1 MPAVVIAGAQWGDE
15 GKGKV
20 VDLLGHQADLVV
32 RFQGGNNAGHTLVV
46 NGEKTVL
53 HLVPSGVLQ
62 PETRCVIASG
72 VVVDPEV
79 LAKELAL
86 LTTRG
91 LLNDKTRLRI
101 SENAALILPYHR
113 ALDAAREGARTSK
126 IGTTGRGIGPTY
138 EDVSSRRSIPM
149 RALLN
154 PSDLRE
160 RIERV
165 LPEKN
170 AILAYYGADTYTV
183 DDIVEYAM
191 RHQAQIAP
199 HIGETGH
206 LVDAALA
213 AGENVLFEGAQGA
226 LLDVLHGTVPYVTSS
241 HTIGAAA
248 CTGTG
253 IGAHRIDKVLGITKA
268 YVTRVGG
275 GPMPTLIGGEKEE
288 NLRRLGGEFGAT
300 TGRPRRCGWLD
311 LPALRYAVRISGV
324 TELALTKLDVL
335 SGLGDLKICTGYK
348 LDGTALTPGILPT
361 AHDLDRVE
369 PDYVTVPGWDE
380 DISEIRDEAA
390 LPETA
395 KQYLAFIER
404 ELGVPIT
411 LLSVGPDREATLIRR
426 AIF

>member
-20 VDLLGHQADLVV
+20 VDLLSQQADLVV

-62 PETRCVIASG
+62 PDTRCVIASG
-72 VVVDPEV
+72 VVIDPEV
-79 LAKELAL
+79 LSKELTL
-86 LTTRG
+86 LAERD
-91 LLNDKTRLRI
+91 LLQNKERLRI

-113 ALDAAREGARTSK
+113 ALDAAREGARKAK

-138 EDVSSRRSIPM
+138 EDVASRRSIPV
-149 RALLN
+149 RTILDSN
-154 PSDLRE
+154 ELRE
-160 RIERV
+160 RVAKV

-170 AILAYYGADTYTV
+170 AILSYYGADTFTV
-183 DDIVEYAM
+183 DEIVEYAL
-191 RHQAQIAP
+191 RHAAQIAP
-199 HIGETGH
+199 HISETGN
-206 LVDAALA
+206 LVDSALA
-213 AGENVLFEGAQGA
+213 TGQKVLFEGAQGA

-253 IGAHRIDKVLGITKA
+253 IGAHRLDKVLGIAKA

-275 GPMPTLIGGEKEE
+275 GPLPTLIGGAQEEK
-288 NLRRLGGEFGAT
+288 LRQLGGEYGAT

-311 LPALRYAVRISGV
+311 LPSLQYAVRISGI

-335 SGLGDLKICTGYK
+335 SGLGDLKVCTAYR
-348 LDGTALTPGILPT
+348 LDGQRLP
-361 AHDLDRVE
+361 AGVLPPVADLRRVE
-369 PDYVTVPGWDE
+369 AEYITAAGWKE
-380 DISEIRDEAA
+380 DISMVREESE
-390 LPETA
+390 LPATA
-395 KQYLAFIER
+395 QQYLAFIEK
-404 ELGVPIT
+404 ELGIPIT
-411 LLSVGPDREATLIRR
+411 LLSVGADRDATLIREP
-426 AIF
+426 IF